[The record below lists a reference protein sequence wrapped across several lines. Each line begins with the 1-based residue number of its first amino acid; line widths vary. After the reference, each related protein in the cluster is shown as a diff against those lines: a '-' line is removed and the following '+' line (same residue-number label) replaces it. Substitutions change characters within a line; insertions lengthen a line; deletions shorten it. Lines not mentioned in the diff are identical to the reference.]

1 MVGEW
6 ERRLGGSRHADEQT
20 PLGEA
25 GGLRRGPIPI
35 LIGLLSV
42 TFATMIGEI
51 VPSYVS
57 GTHVALMCL
66 LIALVMA
73 IYFGLWPALITAAVS
88 VGVLDFLF
96 LPPLYSLAVET
107 PQDAL
112 LLLFFF
118 VVAAIG
124 SGLASRLRTEA
135 RVARQNA
142 DATAELCR
150 FAGRLCATVTMQATI
165 SAAVSQIADMLG
177 ARASITFGGIVPTQT
192 STLVVPLRAAG
203 EILGVMTIMP
213 GKQGD
218 FSLEDRSIIEALAE
232 LTGVAIVRQLLADKL
247 ARLGIEQEADRLR
260 SVLLSAIAHDLS
272 APISS
277 IASVLASL
285 KTGYHQFEEAA
296 RHDLIKDAEPEARR
310 LA

>member
-96 LPPLYSLAVET
+96 LPPLI
-107 PQDAL
+107 P
-112 LLLFFF
+112 
-118 VVAAIG
+118 
-124 SGLASRLRTEA
+124 
-135 RVARQNA
+135 
-142 DATAELCR
+142 
-150 FAGRLCATVTMQATI
+150 
-165 SAAVSQIADMLG
+165 
-177 ARASITFGGIVPTQT
+177 
-192 STLVVPLRAAG
+192 
-203 EILGVMTIMP
+203 
-213 GKQGD
+213 
-218 FSLEDRSIIEALAE
+218 
-232 LTGVAIVRQLLADKL
+232 
-247 ARLGIEQEADRLR
+247 
-260 SVLLSAIAHDLS
+260 
-272 APISS
+272 
-277 IASVLASL
+277 
-285 KTGYHQFEEAA
+285 
-296 RHDLIKDAEPEARR
+296 
-310 LA
+310 